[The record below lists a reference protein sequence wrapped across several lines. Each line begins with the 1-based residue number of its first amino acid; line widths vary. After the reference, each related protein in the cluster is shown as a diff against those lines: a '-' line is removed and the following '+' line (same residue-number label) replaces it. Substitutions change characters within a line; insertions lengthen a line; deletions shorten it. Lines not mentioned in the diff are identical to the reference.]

1 MNVDDNALRH
11 LARLRWRMAIAL
23 SVIMVV
29 IYFGFVLLVAFDKPA
44 MGSLLM
50 PGLSLGIVLGAG
62 VIVLTWA
69 LTWFYVRWANH
80 HVDHAVRRLG
90 QDAR

>member
-1 MNVDDNALRH
+1 
-11 LARLRWRMAIAL
+11 
-23 SVIMVV
+23 
-29 IYFGFVLLVAFDKPA
+29 

-62 VIVLTWA
+62 VIVLTWV
-69 LTWFYVRWANH
+69 LTWFYVQWANR

-90 QDAR
+90 RDTR

>member
-1 MNVDDNALRH
+1 MIDDDALRQ
-11 LARLRWRMAIAL
+11 LARLRWRMAIAI
-23 SVIMVV
+23 SVIMVI
-29 IYFGFVLLVAFDKPA
+29 IYFGFVLLIAFDKPA
-44 MGSLLM
+44 MSELLM

-69 LTWFYVRWANH
+69 MTWFYVRWANR

-90 QDAR
+90 QDVR

>member
-1 MNVDDNALRH
+1 MNADDLALRH
-11 LARLRWRMAIAL
+11 LARLRWRMAIAI
-23 SVIMVV
+23 SVIMVI
-29 IYFGFVLLVAFDKPA
+29 IYFGFVLLVAFNKPA

-62 VIVLTWA
+62 VIVLTWM
-69 LTWFYVRWANH
+69 LTWFYVQWANR

-90 QDAR
+90 RDTR